1 MFKNK
6 NLFVLKISCYKSRPN
21 ASDNAVLI
29 VNRNESK
36 EGEERGPV
44 KEIIDF
50 ILAIQN
56 ISIEF

>member
-36 EGEERGPV
+36 EGEEERGEGGEGLS
-44 KEIIDF
+44 KK
-50 ILAIQN
+50 
-56 ISIEF
+56 

>member
-36 EGEERGPV
+36 EGEERGEGGEGLS
-44 KEIIDF
+44 KK
-50 ILAIQN
+50 
-56 ISIEF
+56 